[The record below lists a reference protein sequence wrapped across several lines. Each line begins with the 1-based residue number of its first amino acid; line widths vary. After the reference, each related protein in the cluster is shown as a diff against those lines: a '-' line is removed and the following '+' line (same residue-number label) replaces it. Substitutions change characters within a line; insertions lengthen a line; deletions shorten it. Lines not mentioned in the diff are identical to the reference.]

1 MEATKPK
8 GRGALIALLAILTA
22 GVIACAALTVLSFL
36 NGQESLRLI
45 QENLEGNEEET
56 KEDDVRIANQYMIRS
71 TTHISDAYLSGE
83 TAELNDKD
91 RETLDMASKVLDEI
105 IKDGMTPYEKERAVY
120 DWMTHNLDQDEGLL
134 TVIPRTQA
142 DCDNP
147 YGVLKY
153 HNAVCV
159 GYATTFRLFMQ
170 MLEIPCKIVHNTERY
185 HSWDLV
191 QLDGDWYHTDIYSD
205 ANSGSYTHFN
215 MSDAILSQ
223 NGQSWDTS
231 YFPAASSLKYN
242 LAYQEAQ
249 EGIDVYDLPAEVRK
263 ALDDKDTVL
272 LSYRYGKDFTEHEAQ
287 LANAMLSQIREMMWS
302 TDVFDRTSMDYYF
315 TPADGNYLLVI
326 GIRRQEDENEEL
338 TEEEQE
344 KTAQA
349 VQDAFKDVLEG
360 GEDED
365 GSGESG
371 AIGGADGPVATT
383 EVIM

>member
-8 GRGALIALLAILTA
+8 GRGALITLLVILTA
-22 GVIACAALTVLSFL
+22 GVIVCVALAVLSFL
-36 NGQESLRLI
+36 NGRESLRLI
-45 QENLEGNEEET
+45 QENVTDSGEET
-56 KEDDVRIANQYMIRS
+56 KEDDVRIASRYMIRS

-83 TAELNDKD
+83 TGQLDDKD
-91 RETLDMASKVLDEI
+91 RETLDMASKVVDEV
-105 IKDGMTPYEKERAVY
+105 IKDDMTPYEKERAIY

-134 TVIPRTQA
+134 TVIPRTEA

-170 MLEIPCKIVHNTERY
+170 MLEIPCKIVHNTECY

-205 ANSGSYTHFN
+205 ANSGSYAHFN
-215 MSDAILSQ
+215 LNDTMLSRS
-223 NGQSWDTS
+223 GQSWDTS

-242 LAYQEAQ
+242 LAYQEAN
-249 EGIDVYDLPAEVRK
+249 EGIDVYDLPVEVRK

-287 LANAMLSQIREMMWS
+287 LANAMLSQIQEMTWS
-302 TDVFDRTSMDYYF
+302 TEAYNRMGVDYYF
-315 TPADGNYLLVI
+315 TPADGSYLLVI
-326 GIRRQEDENEEL
+326 GIRRQEDANEEL
-338 TEEEQE
+338 TEEERE
-344 KTAQA
+344 KATQA

-360 GEDED
+360 GEDE
-365 GSGESG
+365 GGESG
-371 AIGGADGPVATT
+371 IIGGADGPVTAS
-383 EVIM
+383 EVIYG